1 MFKKLNI
8 YKHLMSGVSY
18 MLPFVVA
25 GGMILSLA
33 FLFDAANAGTA
44 TFGTTNPIS
53 AWLLPLGNTAFSFM
67 LPIMAGFISF
77 SISNRPGLLPGMV
90 VGALSASGGSG
101 FIGAILGGFITGFIV
116 EYLKKL
122 TKKLPSSFE
131 GTKVLIIYPLLGT
144 LAAGLIMLGINSVV
158 TPINVMLTDFLQ
170 NLSGTNIIVLGLLI
184 GGMVAVDMGGP
195 VNKTAYLFSVA
206 TLTTADGLS
215 TASAV
220 MACCACAGMT
230 ISTSCALATT
240 LFPRKFNKELK
251 EAGKA
256 AYIMG
261 MSFIAE
267 GAIPFVAA
275 KPKAVLPSIV
285 TGAAIAGGLCAA
297 FNVTITAPIGGI
309 FTVPLTSNIPMYLLA
324 FLIGTLVSALMIGFL
339 AKDEVVESEK

>member
-33 FLFDAANAGTA
+33 FLFDAPNAGTA

-53 AWLLPLGNTAFSFM
+53 AWLLPVGNTAFSFM
-67 LPIMAGFISF
+67 LPVLAGYISY
-77 SISNRPGLLPGMV
+77 SISNRPGLLPGMA
-90 VGALSASGGSG
+90 VGALAASGGSG
-101 FIGAILGGFITGFIV
+101 FIGAILGGFITGYIL
-116 EYLKKL
+116 EYLKKM
-122 TKKLPSSFE
+122 TKKLPTSFE
-131 GTKVLIIYPLLGT
+131 GTKILIIYPLIGT
-144 LAAGLIMLGINSVV
+144 LVAALIMLGINSVV
-158 TPINVMLTDFLQ
+158 TPINTMLTNFLQ
-170 NLSGTNIIVLGLLI
+170 DLSGANIIVLGLLI

-206 TLTTADGLS
+206 TLTAADGSS

-240 LFPRKFNKELK
+240 LFPKKFNKDLK

-256 AYIMG
+256 AYVMG

-285 TGAAIAGGLCAA
+285 TGAAVAGGLTAA
-297 FNVTITAPIGGI
+297 FGVTISAPIGGI
-309 FTVPLTSNIPMYLLA
+309 FTVPLTSNIPLYLLA
-324 FLIGTLVSALMIGFL
+324 FLIGTLVSTLMIGFF
-339 AKDEVVESEK
+339 AKEEPSLDEK